1 MRCEPMPQQHVGAP
15 SSTQQPAILTMMSA
29 PQWCMYTGMGRS
41 ALTEYS
47 WPEAGEMPAHRVA
60 PVHARCDDMKPPLL
74 KPAAKIAS
82 GAMGSRLPLCLT
94 TASMKPTS
102 SYASSRAGP
111 QQCGAFQEF

>member
-1 MRCEPMPQQHVGAP
+1 MV
-15 SSTQQPAILTMMSA
+15 SA
-29 PQWCMYTGMGRS
+29 SQWCMYTGTGRS

-47 WPEAGEMPAHRVA
+47 WPAAGEMPAQRVA

-82 GAMGSRLPLCLT
+82 DAMGSKLPLCLT

-102 SYASSRAGP
+102 SYPASRAGP